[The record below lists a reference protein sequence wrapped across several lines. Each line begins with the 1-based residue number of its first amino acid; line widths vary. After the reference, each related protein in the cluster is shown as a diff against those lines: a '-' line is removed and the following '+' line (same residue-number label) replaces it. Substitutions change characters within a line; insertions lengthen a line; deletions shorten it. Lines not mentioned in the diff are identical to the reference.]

1 STTAGD
7 ISLTAKNS
15 VTIGSILKSLLGKIG
30 VKAETGSITTEGD
43 APISATKDVT
53 LLADTDIVIDDT
65 IATTEGNVSLTATKG
80 SITLNDNLS
89 TSSTATRDATSGKFA
104 AGNVMLTAKT
114 DVTQN
119 ADILVKNGDVSVT
132 ATEGNLKMTTGK
144 KTDITNAG
152 NIVYSAG
159 KQIDSEILATKLGD
173 ITLTAGT
180 DLLANNTITTQGGAV
195 KLTATAGK
203 IDTDIDAAISATKD
217 VTLTADTNITVGD
230 AVSTTAGDIALKT
243 AKGFVTLNDTLT
255 TNATAA
261 RVDGTFADG
270 NITVDAA
277 TSITQ
282 NADITLNK
290 GDLTLTANAG
300 DLLQN
305 ANSKLNEG
313 NALLTAKAT
322 TGANPTGGNITMRDA
337 GANNSPAATRID
349 VASGNVTL
357 TADNNI
363 NVAALSVADAN
374 TVTLKA
380 TNGAIT
386 GQTNTTLH
394 VQAGTLDAAAKT
406 GIGNALRT
414 SLNKLIAKVTGT
426 GDINIE
432 ETNAIELTQVS
443 TNSGTFNLKAGDD
456 VLARDVAINGSATF
470 DVKGKLTTA
479 VATSDPMTS
488 AGQIAAKDLTV
499 TAEDGVNI
507 STAVDRADVVL
518 SKKGGIVISEADSI
532 TLERLSTTDGDIE
545 ATSAGTPTS
554 PSTMTVKRVV
564 AGGETSTATLTST
577 TGSIVQAA
585 DVTAPAVTASSTV
598 LSASSG
604 IGTQTSPTS
613 TSPLTLQTDT
623 LKATSTSGDIVLA
636 QNGALA
642 LDEVSTSGNI
652 NLAITGGGLTGATGM
667 PNSLTGNQVKV
678 TAQGAVFINT
688 NAGSLLD
695 IDTTG
700 DIAVVEKDGVTR
712 ANLTAANVSATS
724 TTGDLGIGSIVA
736 TDANGAVTLVA
747 TTGAILDADND
758 DATKPVINITAQ
770 SLNATAAQGIGRAG
784 QVLETAI
791 GTLTAKAT
799 QSGGVFFNN
808 PGSFIVASVTANG
821 GDIALQTSETLT
833 QTGPV
838 STSGSGDITVSG
850 QTVTMTPTASTQAGS
865 GTINYSATNAVT
877 ISSLVAKTGLG
888 GGAVTV
894 KAPTVNTVNTGR
906 PNITGW
912 IIDVSGDNVDLPRIQ
927 LLIGEQGLESAL
939 IKQGFQ
945 VVGGTLANSRQFME
959 QILMPLQVEG
969 NLPVNGALSRGL
981 SPVSAPQ
988 LNTYNGFTEQLNGE
1002 WIFRL

>member
-1 STTAGD
+1 
-7 ISLTAKNS
+7 
-15 VTIGSILKSLLGKIG
+15 
-30 VKAETGSITTEGD
+30 
-43 APISATKDVT
+43 
-53 LLADTDIVIDDT
+53 
-65 IATTEGNVSLTATKG
+65 
-80 SITLNDNLS
+80 
-89 TSSTATRDATSGKFA
+89 
-104 AGNVMLTAKT
+104 M
-114 DVTQN
+114 
-119 ADILVKNGDVSVT
+119 
-132 ATEGNLKMTTGK
+132 
-144 KTDITNAG
+144 
-152 NIVYSAG
+152 
-159 KQIDSEILATKLGD
+159 
-173 ITLTAGT
+173 
-180 DLLANNTITTQGGAV
+180 LANNTITTQGGAV
-195 KLTATAGK
+195 KLTATTGK

-243 AKGFVTLNDTLT
+243 TKGFVTLNDTLT

-270 NITVDAA
+270 NITIDAA

-337 GANNSPAATRID
+337 VAAMGMEAAKPATRIE
-349 VASGNVTL
+349 VTSGNITL

-386 GQTNTTLH
+386 GQSNTTLH
-394 VQAGTLDAAAKT
+394 VQAGTLDATAKT

-414 SLNKLIAKVTGT
+414 SLNKLIAKVTGK

-432 ETNAIELTQVS
+432 ETNAIELAQVS
-443 TNSGTFNLKAGDD
+443 TNSGNFNLKAGDD

-479 VATSDPMTS
+479 VATETTS
-488 AGQIAAKDLTV
+488 AGLIAATNLTV
-499 TAEDGVNI
+499 KAEDGVNI
-507 STAVDRADVVL
+507 NTDAQSADIAL
-518 SKKGGIVISEADSI
+518 SAPGSIVIREKDAI
-532 TLERLSTTDGDIE
+532 TLNSLSTNNGDIT
-545 ATSAGTPTS
+545 ATSAD
-554 PSTMTVKRVV
+554 TMTVKRVV

-585 DVTAPAVTASSTV
+585 GVTAPAVTASSTV

-604 IGTQTSPTS
+604 IGSQTSM
-613 TSPLTLQTDT
+613 TSPLTLETNT
-623 LKATSTSGDIVLA
+623 LEAISMSGDIVLA
-636 QNGALA
+636 QNGPLA
-642 LDEVSTSGNI
+642 LDEVTTSGNI
-652 NLAITGGGLTGATGM
+652 NLAITGGGLTGASGK

-678 TAQGAVFINT
+678 AAEGDVSINT

-712 ANLTAANVSATS
+712 ANLKAANVTATS

-736 TDANGAVTLVA
+736 TNAVTLDA
-747 TTGAILDADND
+747 KAGAILDADND
-758 DATKPVINITAQ
+758 DAMTSPGINITAQ
-770 SLNATAAQGIGRAG
+770 TLNATAAQGIGRPG
-784 QVLETAI
+784 QVLETKI
-791 GTLTAKAT
+791 GTLTAAT

-808 PGSFIVASVTANG
+808 PGSFTVASVTANG
-821 GDIALQTSETLT
+821 GDIALQTGGTLT

-838 STSGSGDITVSG
+838 STSGNGDITVSG
-850 QTVTMTPTASTQAGS
+850 QNVTMALGSSTQTGS
-865 GTINYSATNAVT
+865 GTINYSAQNAVT
-877 ISSLVAKTGLG
+877 ITSLVANTGLG